1 MRSAGELRANELLL
15 EQKSNLG
22 KLSSI
27 MEVSLSPAAA
37 DVYQEKLRGFI
48 DPATLKS
55 LSKIRPWRGLA
66 QIALEWIGIAVAIW
80 LCSTYRNP
88 FLYLLTVMWIGAR
101 QNGLAV
107 MMHEAVHYRLLN
119 NRKWNDWIGEA
130 FTAWPI
136 LVTVNA
142 FRQTHF
148 AHHRHV
154 NDPDDPD
161 WQRKQTELFHYPKS
175 GLDMVFITL
184 KYWVGYYA
192 IKQLSEVNQGREIP
206 FKLKVLRL
214 AFYLVVVI
222 VSIVFHFWLGLIIY
236 WIVPLFTYFLWII
249 YVRGVAE
256 HFGGIEDHH
265 EDLLKMTRHIEANLF
280 ERMMIAPNYIH
291 VHIGHHLYP
300 SVPFYNLSKLQR
312 LLMQN
317 PDYASRAHITKGY
330 VAFLVELLGMSSDRN
345 EVEPIERPA

>member
-1 MRSAGELRANELLL
+1 MEAT
-15 EQKSNLG
+15 
-22 KLSSI
+22 LSS
-27 MEVSLSPAAA
+27 AAG
-37 DVYQEKLRGFI
+37 DVYDQRLRNFI

-55 LSKIRPWRGLA
+55 LSKIRPWRGLV
-66 QIALEWIGIAVAIW
+66 QIALEWIGVAAAIW
-80 LCSTYRNP
+80 LCCRCRNP
-88 FLYLLTVMWIGAR
+88 LIYVFAVMWIGAR

-107 MMHEAVHYRLLN
+107 MMHEAVHYRLVN
-119 NRKWNDWIGEA
+119 NRKWNDWIGEV

-154 NDPDDPD
+154 NDQEDPD
-161 WQRKQTELFHYPKS
+161 WQRKQTDLFRYPKS

-192 IKQLSEVNQGREIP
+192 IKQLTELNQGREIP
-206 FKLKVLRL
+206 RKLKLLRL
-214 AFYLVVVI
+214 AFYLAVLMASVL
-222 VSIVFHFWLGLIIY
+222 FHFWIGLIIF

-265 EDLLKMTRHIEANLF
+265 EDLLKMTRHIEANFF
-280 ERMMIAPNYIH
+280 ERLMIAPNYIH

-300 SVPFYNLSKLQR
+300 SVPFYNLPRLQR

-317 PDYASRAHITKGY
+317 PEYASRAHVTKGY
-330 VAFLVELLGMSSDRN
+330 VAFIMELLGMCPQDSRVSGL
-345 EVEPIERPA
+345 EHQA